1 MLDRAALA
9 LVFASAACAVAV
21 MAIFAGGFALYLWLA
36 PTAGAAGA
44 AGIVA
49 LACALIVAAIA
60 AFILLRAKQHKE
72 EAHAATAE
80 VMDALPQHFTDLAAD
95 RPLASLAASVIG
107 GILIAR
113 YPGIARDLMSIVA
126 RFTERRR

>member
-9 LVFASAACAVAV
+9 LVMASAACAVAV
-21 MAIFAGGFALYLWLA
+21 MAVFAGGFALFSWLV
-36 PTAGAAGA
+36 PTAGPAGAAGF
-44 AGIVA
+44 VA
-49 LACALIVAAIA
+49 LASALIVLAIA

-72 EAHAATAE
+72 EAQAATAE
-80 VMDALPQHFTDLAAD
+80 VMDALPQHFTDFATD
-95 RPLASLAASVIG
+95 RPLASLAASVVG